1 MRKGGESEPRNK
13 GLMKMFNLINIG
25 ERAESGVPYI
35 FNTWEQEGWVEPI
48 EDRYGDASRTSL
60 VLSFQNKVA
69 ISSDMEDEI
78 TPFIAKEFKNGY
90 NKIRFIRFK
99 LYISIEEKSGDGSY
113 GIENMDAKYL
123 AEDLIENEPELFK

>member
-1 MRKGGESEPRNK
+1 
-13 GLMKMFNLINIG
+13 
-25 ERAESGVPYI
+25 
-35 FNTWEQEGWVEPI
+35 
-48 EDRYGDASRTSL
+48 
-60 VLSFQNKVA
+60 
-69 ISSDMEDEI
+69 MEDEI

>member
-1 MRKGGESEPRNK
+1 MYMMEGKDRKRLKES
-13 GLMKMFNLINIG
+13 
-25 ERAESGVPYI
+25 AESGVPYI

-48 EDRYGDASRTSL
+48 EDRYGDASRTSV

-113 GIENMDAKYL
+113 GIENMDAKYQ

>member
-25 ERAESGVPYI
+25 ERAESGVPDI

-48 EDRYGDASRTSL
+48 EERYGDASRTSL

-90 NKIRFIRFK
+90 NKIR
-99 LYISIEEKSGDGSY
+99 LV
-113 GIENMDAKYL
+113 A
-123 AEDLIENEPELFK
+123 

>member
-113 GIENMDAKYL
+113 GIENMDAKYQ